1 MNFETV
7 LEVREYPFLQ
17 DCSSRFMTD
26 LLEHG
31 LNFKTKD
38 VKKAKLNINGGS
50 DSSGHNTCKIPS

>member
-1 MNFETV
+1 
-7 LEVREYPFLQ
+7 
-17 DCSSRFMTD
+17 MTG

-50 DSSGHNTCKIPS
+50 DPSGHNTCKISS